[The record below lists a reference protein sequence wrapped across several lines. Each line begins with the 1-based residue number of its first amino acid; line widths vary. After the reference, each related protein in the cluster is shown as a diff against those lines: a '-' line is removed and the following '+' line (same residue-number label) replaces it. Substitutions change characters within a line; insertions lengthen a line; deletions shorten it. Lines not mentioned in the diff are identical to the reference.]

1 MWSPWQ
7 SSDSHY
13 EKRFGHAATNR
24 LPQSPNVIEGARK
37 RKLSNTHADSQIIQ
51 IDSTSQSEKVQIL
64 DGAQTLNEPI
74 TQNSEAISVQTSTGT
89 PITVTYVDSNAT
101 TGQVLASANAA
112 ANSARNA
119 AANGGTKGAAS
130 GRRAPILSYHGVD
143 GGNVQPTHLVV
154 IRDGPVMVSDTSGLK
169 ENTVQYQLASS
180 SNGMTRPVTIV
191 QNVQPSRLVVV
202 NSSQA
207 RSTPYQSYSSGGYA
221 QPVMNVFSSALS
233 SRPGQP
239 YTTWFANEP
248 GYRTTA
254 SPGFPLSN
262 VPFQTR
268 RPNHNPNTVGPYVI
282 PAVRKYGYR
291 ERIPTKFPLNT
302 LYGMLSPGTPYEKP
316 MNGHQVA
323 SSSSAANIVYGF
335 AEKNRSPPVS
345 NAREMR
351 TTPLISQPML
361 KEKTTP
367 TSERGSKKGTSN
379 LVPDFTTFLTEN
391 LMPSTTETLSPQKSV
406 ASEEDEKDCE
416 VREEKQN
423 RTERPSSCARILTV
437 DEVRRKKYLSM
448 QKEFMEKLRDVTCA
462 RTCITYDNWIAIK
475 RKKLIQEPLPHPLP
489 LVECNAKPSTTT
501 ASSPS
506 CSSRIE
512 EPVAPTTSNQCK
524 KDTTFVVVEDILSDE
539 TASASAPKPTVVK
552 KERKKWTRRNPEEK
566 RKPMRVLQRIG
577 KKKRFGKRSLQD
589 EFDILYGLFKNT
601 LMYSDEDC
609 MYLRRRWFMENG
621 EMNVEQHLEVKSIAQ
636 KVESLGKIAEEDE
649 FETKIEPVQ
658 HECQIQIQTPIL
670 SIENNIATGTTPIEL
685 VNSED
690 RAKLDT
696 EGLHQE
702 SPAEK
707 SFNSSSEL
715 DLKIEIDEVDE
726 NPSLNMLALLA
737 DVATRMSAP
746 LSADLNTTPSPTSD
760 EMTNENN
767 PENDCLKRSDALE
780 HSSLGKE
787 STSECVSKTESQYAP
802 SIVAHEQLEAEKIIR
817 ENAGGN
823 LLDVKISSP
832 LPSVA
837 DIKSECQVDSSSS
850 VSSLWNG
857 NPPEHLDKVTWIS
870 PKKIPNIRMA
880 PIIYKNSALIPK
892 PFGDK
897 TFESYCYK
905 DDDNLRDV
913 IPLPAGCARAQGF
926 FKFSAANKFR
936 LRQLAKETLNNEDD
950 PTFVPVATHLTA
962 VGPEDGRQVR
972 HKIVDINNTERLQTQ
987 LLQMPLSER
996 VAMRNCMESNEL
1008 KKIGA
1013 EKFRPK
1019 ELKFSRSTIHGW
1031 GLFAMETIPPDEPI
1045 IEYVGEVVR
1054 HSIADV
1060 REKKYEKQ
1068 GMGSSYMFRIN
1079 ADWVVDATRSGNYA
1093 RFINHCCRPNC
1104 YARIVSVSGT
1114 NNGYTSGV
1122 NKRIIVYSKSTIEKG
1137 EELTYDYKF
1146 DRELDSDERIPCMC
1160 SIKGCRKFLN

>member
-7 SSDSHY
+7 SSDAHY
-13 EKRFGHAATNR
+13 EKRFGHTATNR
-24 LPQSPNVIEGARK
+24 LPHSPNVIEGARK
-37 RKLSNTHADSQIIQ
+37 RKLSNSRADSQIIQ
-51 IDSTSQSEKVQIL
+51 IDSTGQSEKVQIL
-64 DGAQTLNEPI
+64 DGAQTINEPV
-74 TQNSEAISVQTSTGT
+74 TQNSDGVAVQTSTGT

-169 ENTVQYQLASS
+169 ENTVQYQIASS
-180 SNGMTRPVTIV
+180 SNGSTRPVTIV
-191 QNVQPSRLVVV
+191 QNVQPSRYVVV

-207 RSTPYQSYSSGGYA
+207 RSTPYQSYSPGGYA
-221 QPVMNVFSSALS
+221 QPVMNVFTSALS
-233 SRPGQP
+233 SRPGQQ

-248 GYRTTA
+248 GYRTTT

-268 RPNHNPNTVGPYVI
+268 RPNPNTVGPYVI
-282 PAVRKYGYR
+282 PAVRRYGYR
-291 ERIPTKFPLNT
+291 ERIPTKFPLNSS
-302 LYGMLSPGTPYEKP
+302 LYGMLNTGTPYEKP
-316 MNGHQVA
+316 MNGHQLA
-323 SSSSAANIVYGF
+323 SSSSASNIAY
-335 AEKNRSPPVS
+335 EKNRSSPVCS
-345 NAREMR
+345 AREMR
-351 TTPLISQPML
+351 TTPLISQPIL
-361 KEKTTP
+361 KEKTAP
-367 TSERGSKKGTSN
+367 TSERGSKKGASN
-379 LVPDFTTFLTEN
+379 LVPDFTTFLSEN
-391 LMPSTTETLSPQKSV
+391 LMPNATETSSPQKSV
-406 ASEEDEKDCE
+406 GSEEDEKDCE
-416 VREEKQN
+416 VKEEKQN

-462 RTCITYDNWIAIK
+462 RTCITYDSWIASK
-475 RKKLIQEPLPHPLP
+475 RKRQQPSQPLPI
-489 LVECNAKPSTTT
+489 VECSVKPSTTIT
-501 ASSPS
+501 PSSPA

-524 KDTTFVVVEDILSDE
+524 KDMTFVVVEDILSDE
-539 TASASAPKPTVVK
+539 AANASAPKPTVVK

-566 RKPMRVLQRIG
+566 RKPLRVLQRIG

-589 EFDILYGLFKNT
+589 EVDILYGLCKNT
-601 LMYSDEDC
+601 LMYSVEDC
-609 MYLRRRWFMENG
+609 MYLRRRWCMENG
-621 EMNVEQHLEVKSIAQ
+621 DMNVEQHLEVKPIAQ
-636 KVESLGKIAEEDE
+636 KVESLGKIAREDE
-649 FETKIEPVQ
+649 FETKIEPME
-658 HECQIQIQTPIL
+658 HECQIQIQNPIL
-670 SIENNIATGTTPIEL
+670 SSKNDIATETTTIEL
-685 VNSED
+685 VTSGD
-690 RAKLDT
+690 KAKRDT
-696 EGLHQE
+696 EGSHQE
-702 SPAEK
+702 SPAEQ
-707 SFNSSSEL
+707 SLNTSSEL
-715 DLKIEIDEVDE
+715 DLKIEIDDVNE
-726 NPSLNMLALLA
+726 NPLNMLDLLA
-737 DVATRMSAP
+737 DVATRMSVP

-760 EMTNENN
+760 VMTNENN
-767 PENDCLKRSDALE
+767 PENDCLKRANDQQY
-780 HSSLGKE
+780 SSPGKV
-787 STSECVSKTESQYAP
+787 SASECVSKVETDAA
-802 SIVAHEQLEAEKIIR
+802 SIEAHGQLEAEKTVC
-817 ENAGGN
+817 EDAGGN
-823 LLDVKISSP
+823 LLDIKINSP
-832 LPSVA
+832 LPSVG
-837 DIKSECQVDSSSS
+837 DIKSEYQIDSTLSNSA
-850 VSSLWNG
+850 SSLWNG
-857 NPPEHLDKVTWIS
+857 NPPEHWDEVSWIT
-870 PKKIPNIRMA
+870 PKKIPNIQIA
-880 PIIYKNSALIPK
+880 PIIHKNSALIPK
-892 PFGDK
+892 PFGEK
-897 TFESYCYK
+897 TFESYCYNHAK
-905 DDDNLRDV
+905 LRDV

-926 FKFSAANKFR
+926 FKLSPAHKSR
-936 LRQLAKETLNNEDD
+936 LRQLVKDTLNNEDD
-950 PTFVPVATHLTA
+950 TTFDPLATQLTA

-1008 KKIGA
+1008 KKIGP
-1013 EKFRPK
+1013 EKFRQK
-1019 ELKFSRSTIHGW
+1019 ELKFSRSNIHGW

-1114 NNGYTSGV
+1114 NNGSTSGV